1 MSKPELLV
9 QVVTDVICPWCFV
22 GSRRLKAF
30 LDSDDYRTQIAPY
43 VNTVL
48 KIEPYILDPRLP
60 ASTYETPD
68 KYYDALDTT
77 PYEKNAPPTKK
88 FYYGSKFGANLDA
101 FDAKISTAAKELGMP
116 AFDWTSQ
123 GKVGATWNAH
133 RLVLKASQLDEQ
145 RGSLAKDDPAACLQT
160 LQVRLM
166 DRFYEDFHANSKDM
180 SDNTYLANVATEF
193 GLFDS
198 EEAAKKWLESDD
210 LEYEL
215 GNKLQQA
222 EMNGVRSIPFY
233 IINVSIYMPFLVS
246 SGCGVDRLSTGA
258 PNDADAMSA
267 LFFPLRVSLYRTVRI
282 T

>member
-1 MSKPELLV
+1 MSKPELLL

-30 LDSDDYRTQIAPY
+30 LDSEDYKTQIAPH
-43 VNTVL
+43 VNTLL

-60 ASTYETPD
+60 ASTFNTPD

-77 PYEKNAPPTKK
+77 PYEKNSPPTKK
-88 FYYGSKFGANLDA
+88 FYYGSKFGGNLDA
-101 FDAKISTAAKELGMP
+101 FDAKISTAANELGMP
-116 AFDWTSQ
+116 KFDWTSQ

-133 RLVLKASQLDEQ
+133 RLVLKASQSDEQ
-145 RGSLAKDDPAACLQT
+145 SSALAKKDPGACTQT

-166 DRFYEDFHANSKDM
+166 DRFYQDFHAKSKDM
-180 SDNTYLANVATEF
+180 SDNDYLASVAKEF
-193 GLFDS
+193 ELFES
-198 EEAAKKWLESDD
+198 EQEANKWLETDD

-233 IINVSIYMPFLVS
+233 IVNVSIATLARKS
-246 SGCGVDRLSTGA
+246 
-258 PNDADAMSA
+258 
-267 LFFPLRVSLYRTVRI
+267 
-282 T
+282 